1 MTQSTISYSFQTTE
15 LWNVTTEISNVTAR
29 NVTTEIGN
37 VTTEIWNVT
46 TKIWNVTNDAL
57 NTGNMNIVGNNAT
70 VSNHGLSKKMND
82 YYVGIINELIFENTL
97 LPSMIY
103 LIVLLCIGLPGNV
116 LVCYIYHTKNGSHMT
131 GTGIPRKKMKSSD
144 IFILALAWLD
154 ILNCILSVP
163 VEIYILRYFAQFDY
177 PWICK
182 VSRYAS
188 MVLNASSS
196 FVLLGIA
203 IDRFIGIK
211 YSHSKY
217 RFTASTAIKFVTVSV
232 LLAIIISL
240 PGIALYG
247 TQTLHLKLEPYIYG
261 KTCLIEDHFVHT
273 NYPLMLS
280 MFLLTVHLLFD
291 TFFIILYGIVGKKI
305 IRNRNLSS
313 IRTHKD
319 RRKSRSNTSQDIE
332 ISHITFS
339 NALHQ
344 RDVDKNGNIELKGF
358 KYRSEDD
365 ETFDNQVK
373 SSVQYEDN
381 NSNKKPNINKQKDS
395 AVHGKVYKAGKTTFM
410 LFAVTIV
417 FMLTFAPYCAIAILR
432 SVSSDDFYINLSNIE
447 KTLYQ
452 LFLRSYLLSS
462 AANPLIYSFLSDKFR
477 QQCRNILNKLCKQC

>member
-1 MTQSTISYSFQTTE
+1 MSYSVQTTNI
-15 LWNVTTEISNVTAR
+15 WNVTASNVPSDIWNVTAT
-29 NVTTEIGN
+29 NIATDIGN

-46 TKIWNVTNDAL
+46 AELWNVTTEAL
-57 NTGNMNIVGNNAT
+57 NTGSMNIGGNNAT
-70 VSNHGLSKKMND
+70 VSNHGLSKTMND
-82 YYVGIINELIFENTL
+82 YYVGIINEVIFENTL

-131 GTGIPRKKMKSSD
+131 GTGKQHRKMKSSD
-144 IFILALAWLD
+144 VFILALAWLD
-154 ILNCILSVP
+154 ILMCILSVP

-182 VSRYAS
+182 ISRYAS
-188 MVLNASSS
+188 MVMNASSS
-196 FVLLGIA
+196 LVLLGIA
-203 IDRFIGIK
+203 LDRFIGIK

-217 RFTASTAIKFVTVSV
+217 RFTASTAIKFVIGSV
-232 LLAIIISL
+232 LLAIFISL
-240 PGIALYG
+240 PGVSLYG
-247 TQTLHLKLEPYIYG
+247 TQTLHLQSKPYIYG

-273 NYPLMLS
+273 KYPLMLS

-291 TFFIILYGIVGKKI
+291 TFFIILYGILGKKI

-313 IRTHKD
+313 IRMPTARCKT
-319 RRKSRSNTSQDIE
+319 RSNIPQEVE
-332 ISHITFS
+332 ISHITF
-339 NALHQ
+339 NKALQQ
-344 RDVDKNGNIELKGF
+344 RPVDKNGNIELKGY
-358 KYRSEDD
+358 KYRREDD
-365 ETFDNQVK
+365 ETFDTQVK
-373 SSVQYEDN
+373 SSVQNENKN
-381 NSNKKPNINKQKDS
+381 NHKKRNINKPKDS

-417 FMLTFAPYCAIAILR
+417 FMLTFAPYCGIAILR

-477 QQCRNILNKLCKQC
+477 QQCRNILNRLCKQC

>member
-1 MTQSTISYSFQTTE
+1 MTQPTISYSFQTTE
-15 LWNVTTEISNVTAR
+15 IWNVTASNVATDIWNVTAN
-29 NVTTEIGN
+29 NVATDIGN
-37 VTTEIWNVT
+37 ITTEIWNVT
-46 TKIWNVTNDAL
+46 TNAL
-57 NTGNMNIVGNNAT
+57 NTGNINSVGNNAT

-116 LVCYIYHTKNGSHMT
+116 LVSYIYHTKNGSHMT
-131 GTGIPRKKMKSSD
+131 GTGKPRRKMKSSD

-154 ILNCILSVP
+154 ILNCILSIP
-163 VEIYILRYFAQFDY
+163 VEIYILRYFTQFDY

-188 MVLNASSS
+188 MVFNASSS

-203 IDRFIGIK
+203 VDRFIGIK

-217 RFTASTAIKFVTVSV
+217 CFITSTAVKFVIVSV
-232 LLAIIISL
+232 LLAIIFSL

-247 TQTLHLKLEPYIYG
+247 TQTLHLKLKPYIYG

-273 NYPLMLS
+273 KYPLMLS

-291 TFFIILYGIVGKKI
+291 AFFIILYGIVGKKI

-319 RRKSRSNTSQDIE
+319 KRKSRSNISQEIE
-332 ISHITFS
+332 VSHITFN
-339 NALHQ
+339 NALQQ
-344 RDVDKNGNIELKGF
+344 RPVDKNGNIELKGF

-365 ETFDNQVK
+365 ETSDNQVK
-373 SSVQYEDN
+373 SSAQYEDN
-381 NSNKKPNINKQKDS
+381 SSNKKPNIINKQKDS
-395 AVHGKVYKAGKTTFM
+395 AVHGKVYKAKKTTFM

-417 FMLTFAPYCAIAILR
+417 FMLTFASYCAIAILR
-432 SVSSDDFYINLSNIE
+432 SVSSDDFYINLSSIE
-447 KTLYQ
+447 KTFYQ
-452 LFLRSYLLSS
+452 LFLRSYLLTS
-462 AANPLIYSFLSDKFR
+462 AANRLIYSFLSDKFR
-477 QQCRNILNKLCKQC
+477 QQCRNILHRLCKQC

>member
-1 MTQSTISYSFQTTE
+1 MTQSTIPYSFQTTE

-29 NVTTEIGN
+29 NVITDIGN

-46 TKIWNVTNDAL
+46 TDAL

-82 YYVGIINELIFENTL
+82 YHVSIINELIFENTL

-103 LIVLLCIGLPGNV
+103 LVVLLCIGLPGNV

-131 GTGIPRKKMKSSD
+131 GIGKPRRKMKSSD

-182 VSRYAS
+182 LSRYAS

-203 IDRFIGIK
+203 VDRFIGIK
-211 YSHSKY
+211 YSHSKH
-217 RFTASTAIKFVTVSV
+217 RFTASTAIKLVIVSV

-247 TQTLHLKLEPYIYG
+247 TQILHLKLKPYIYG

-273 NYPLMLS
+273 KYPLMLS
-280 MFLLTVHLLFD
+280 MFLLTLHLLFD
-291 TFFIILYGIVGKKI
+291 AFFIILYGIVGKKI

-319 RRKSRSNTSQDIE
+319 RRKSRSNISQEIE
-332 ISHITFS
+332 ISHITFN
-339 NALHQ
+339 NALQQ
-344 RDVDKNGNIELKGF
+344 RPVDKNENIELKGF

-365 ETFDNQVK
+365 ETSDNQVK
-373 SSVQYEDN
+373 SSAQYEDN
-381 NSNKKPNINKQKDS
+381 RNNKKPNINKQKDS

-432 SVSSDDFYINLSNIE
+432 SVSSDDFYIKLSNIE
-447 KTLYQ
+447 KMVYQ

-477 QQCRNILNKLCKQC
+477 QQCRNILNRLCKQC